1 MLKKKNK
8 QKTLRSPVAILKCRC
23 IIFQEEDGKIL
34 KVFFK
39 KTGPKM
45 LEVAKKLKD
54 KSLFLWRNQ
63 TPNAVGAIASDV
75 QYHRFRCFLA
85 QRKAKQLKNPVHKS

>member
-1 MLKKKNK
+1 
-8 QKTLRSPVAILKCRC
+8 
-23 IIFQEEDGKIL
+23 
-34 KVFFK
+34 
-39 KTGPKM
+39 M

-54 KSLFLWRNQ
+54 KLLFLWRNQ